1 MNILDV
7 AKTGKGNNIIRK
19 ICSDENLSQKQ
30 LCEDIVNG
38 FTVIPLNIN
47 RKITKPC
54 AIGKGL
60 KTKVNVNIGVSPD
73 SSNLKEE
80 LKKLKLSVDLGADAV
95 MDLSVG
101 KNIRKIRQKIIEK
114 CPIPL
119 GTVPMYEVAVKRCNR
134 IADITEDDFM
144 QVLVDQAKEG
154 VDFFTI
160 HSGVTKQT
168 VSIMQKSKRL
178 IKMVSRGGAM
188 ISKWITLHKKENP
201 FYKRFDEV
209 LDIAK
214 QYDITL
220 SLGDGMRPG
229 ALADA
234 TDNAQISELKVLG
247 ELQKLALK
255 KGVQTMIEGPGHVP
269 IDQIKENMELQKK
282 YCNGAPF
289 YVLGPLVTDI
299 APGYDHITAA
309 IGGAIAATYGAD
321 FLCYVTPAEHLCL
334 PDIKDVRDGLIAS
347 KIAAHAADIAKGVKG
362 AMNRDIEISKAR
374 NARDWKK
381 QFSFSLDPEK
391 AFYYRKGSMPSKK
404 DVCSMCGEFCPIKI
418 LEK

>member
-7 AKTGKGNNIIRK
+7 AQKGKGNNLIKK
-19 ICSDENLSQKQ
+19 ICCDENFPQKQ
-30 LCEDIVNG
+30 LMKDIVNG
-38 FTVIPLNIN
+38 FTVIPININ
-47 RKITKPC
+47 RDLSKPC

-73 SSNLKEE
+73 SSNLKQE
-80 LKKLKLSVDLGADAV
+80 LKKLKLSVELGADAV

-101 KNIRKIRQKIIEK
+101 KDIRKIRQKILRN
-114 CPIPL
+114 CQVPL
-119 GTVPMYEVAVKRCNR
+119 GTVPMYEIAVKRDNK
-134 IADITEDDFM
+134 IGDITEKDFF
-144 QVLVDQAKEG
+144 QVLIDQAKEG

-168 VSIMQKSKRL
+168 VSVMQRSKRL

-214 QYDITL
+214 QYDVTL

-229 ALADA
+229 SLADA

-247 ELQKLALK
+247 KLQKLALK

-269 IDQIKENMELQKK
+269 IDQIKKNMELEKK

-299 APGYDHITAA
+299 APGYDHITSA

-334 PDIKDVRDGLIAS
+334 PDINDVRDGLIAS

-362 AMNRDIEISKAR
+362 AINRDIDISKAR

-381 QFSFSLDPEK
+381 QFSFALDPEK
-391 AFYYRKGSMPSKK
+391 AFNYRKNSMPSKK